1 MTTYGTTAKVIG
13 FHKFISNDEDDTDIN
28 KICSDFICIDIL
40 VKTDLDIYL
49 HLNLNSFGVYEH
61 DHNTNDMEYVSYAH
75 SFINYLDNSEFNKT
89 NKCITRFPINEL
101 YIELNSIVS
110 YCDELIH
117 DLKCD
122 IFEISRFGNKKENNS
137 DNPRGFIKFNED
149 LFVDYDNEKRKHFMN
164 SIKEELLAVAL
175 QPSRIN
181 ELFQQGIKIGDFDKY
196 I

>member
-1 MTTYGTTAKVIG
+1 MILNVISL
-13 FHKFISNDEDDTDIN
+13 KYQD
-28 KICSDFICIDIL
+28 L
-40 VKTDLDIYL
+40 VI
-49 HLNLNSFGVYEH
+49 
-61 DHNTNDMEYVSYAH
+61 
-75 SFINYLDNSEFNKT
+75 
-89 NKCITRFPINEL
+89 
-101 YIELNSIVS
+101 
-110 YCDELIH
+110 
-117 DLKCD
+117 
-122 IFEISRFGNKKENNS
+122 KKENNS